1 MKRDVREKE
10 QVPLTRNLSE
20 TTGTVIYAPMTA
32 LKSVQG
38 LVQVLEE
45 DPVLLATITMR

>member
-1 MKRDVREKE
+1 MQRDVREKE
-10 QVPLTRNLSE
+10 QVPRTKNVSE
-20 TTGTVIYAPMTA
+20 TTGRAIYAPMTA
-32 LKSVQG
+32 LKSAQG